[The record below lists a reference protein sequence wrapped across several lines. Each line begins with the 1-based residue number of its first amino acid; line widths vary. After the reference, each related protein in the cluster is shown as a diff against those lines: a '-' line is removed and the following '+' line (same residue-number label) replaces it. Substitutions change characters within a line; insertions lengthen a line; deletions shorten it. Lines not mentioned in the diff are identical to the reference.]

1 MRGTS
6 MKKTQAALRFK
17 AFLSIVLF
25 LLGLAGIACY
35 FLIRYNLFGI
45 AAGMEEDLATTLSRV
60 SLEIGALCAVLGF
73 VAIIVCAVKLSKVE
87 KQIKAEEKAAADAK
101 NAETAAE
108 ADARAV
114 QPIEQLTASD
124 YGPIMYVPT
133 MEAPQVV
140 VIGDKQPID
149 EKFAQIARMDKT
161 QFVVYVAR
169 LFSRKGYA
177 VKLTPVADNYC
188 IDMLVEKQ
196 GTITAVSVVQSTGLL
211 GKNDV
216 ACVCEG
222 RRHYPANNAMVL
234 TNSYYDSSAVDYAR
248 EHGLA
253 LVDHNVLASQ
263 YMA

>member
-1 MRGTS
+1 M
-6 MKKTQAALRFK
+6 
-17 AFLSIVLF
+17 
-25 LLGLAGIACY
+25 
-35 FLIRYNLFGI
+35 
-45 AAGMEEDLATTLSRV
+45 
-60 SLEIGALCAVLGF
+60 
-73 VAIIVCAVKLSKVE
+73 
-87 KQIKAEEKAAADAK
+87 
-101 NAETAAE
+101 
-108 ADARAV
+108 

-124 YGPIMYVPT
+124 YGPIMYVPA

-211 GKNDV
+211 GKTDV

>member
-1 MRGTS
+1 

-35 FLIRYNLFGI
+35 FLIRYKLFGI
-45 AAGMEEDLATTLSRV
+45 AAGMEEDLATTLSLV

-87 KQIKAEEKAAADAK
+87 KQIKAEEKAAA
-101 NAETAAE
+101 E
-108 ADARAV
+108 ADAKAV
-114 QPIEQLTASD
+114 
-124 YGPIMYVPT
+124 
-133 MEAPQVV
+133 
-140 VIGDKQPID
+140 QPID

-253 LVDHNVLASQ
+253 LVDHNVLTSQ